1 MKCRATYRQ
10 GDIVYRTRWYDTAAK
25 VQGKLYPRI
34 WFFHMLGRVAGDC
47 FEKGHRRM
55 SVPGVQGNA

>member
-1 MKCRATYRQ
+1 MTT
-10 GDIVYRTRWYDTAAK
+10 DSTFWNST
-25 VQGKLYPRI
+25 GKLHPRI
-34 WFFHMLGRVAGDC
+34 GFFHMLRRVAEDC